1 MRKLDDYL
9 MIRHTP
15 NGREFPYLDCWGLV
29 CDVYREYLDIELSEY
44 TSLNHKTMSQ
54 GFSRERES
62 GNFIEVSEP
71 RNFDIIAFFV
81 HGRLYH
87 VGVYLDRKI
96 LHTSEKKNCRYESLD
111 RVSLSDRRY
120 YRYVGSKGCQ
130 QN

>member
-15 NGREFPYLDCWGLV
+15 NGRQFPFLDCWGLV

-44 TSLNHKTMSQ
+44 TSLSHKTMSQ
-54 GFSRERES
+54 GFSQERES
-62 GNFIEVSEP
+62 GNFQEVTTPE
-71 RNFDIIAFFV
+71 NFDVVAFFI

-87 VGVYLDRKI
+87 VGIFLDGRI
-96 LHTSEKKNCRYESLD
+96 LHTSEKKNCRYEALD

>member
-15 NGREFPYLDCWGLV
+15 NGRTFPFLDCWGLV

-54 GFSRERES
+54 GFSRERET

-96 LHTSEKKNCRYESLD
+96 LHTSEKKNCRYEALD
-111 RVSLSDRRY
+111 RVSLSDRR
-120 YRYVGSKGCQ
+120 
-130 QN
+130 

>member
-29 CDVYREYLDIELSEY
+29 CDVYREYLDIVLSEY

-54 GFSRERES
+54 GFSRERET
-62 GNFIEVSEP
+62 GNFQEVSVPE
-71 RNFDIIAFFV
+71 NFDIVAFFV

-87 VGVYLDRKI
+87 VGIYLDGRI

-111 RVSLSDRRY
+111 RVSLSDKRF
-120 YRYVGSKGCQ
+120 YRYVGSQSSK

>member
-1 MRKLDDYL
+1 M
-9 MIRHTP
+9 
-15 NGREFPYLDCWGLV
+15 

-44 TSLNHKTMSQ
+44 TSLNHRTMSQ
-54 GFSRERES
+54 GFCQERES
-62 GNFIEVSEP
+62 GNFIEVTAPE
-71 RNFDIIAFFV
+71 NFDVVAFFV

-96 LHTSEKKNCRYESLD
+96 LHTSEKKNCRYEALD

>member
-15 NGREFPYLDCWGLV
+15 NGRTFPYLDCWGLV
-29 CDVYREYLDIELSEY
+29 CDVYREYLGIELSEY

-54 GFSRERES
+54 GFSQERES
-62 GNFIEVSEP
+62 GNFTEVTEP
-71 RNFDIIAFFV
+71 QDFDVVAFFV